1 MIAATTPEGGNDGS
15 ESSSSGPVEVSAII
29 VSAAV
34 TVRRA
39 LVARNGLTE
48 GCDAAAEAVAWAWEH
63 QRQLADMTN
72 PVGYLYRVGQSS
84 LRRRFRHD
92 RLRVDVMPELSTEDA
107 VDIDHELFDALRR
120 LTPDQRQAVV
130 MVHMYS
136 FSYREVA
143 QVIGVTEA
151 AVTNYVHRGMRRLRR
166 LLVEGET

>member
-1 MIAATTPEGGNDGS
+1 MIAATSPDGGHD
-15 ESSSSGPVEVSAII
+15 EPARPAEVVDAAALI

-39 LVARNGLTE
+39 LVARNGLTD
-48 GCDAAAEAVAWAWEH
+48 GCDAAGEAVAWAWEH
-63 QRQLADMTN
+63 QRQLAEMTN

-92 RLRVDVMPELSTEDA
+92 RLRVDVMPELVVEDA
-107 VDIDHELFDALRR
+107 VDIDHELFDALRQ

-136 FSYREVA
+136 FTYREVA
-143 QVIGVTEA
+143 DVIGTTET
-151 AVTNYVHRGMRRLRR
+151 AVTNYVHRGMKRLRH
-166 LLVEGET
+166 LLIEGDS